1 MVSVIKEKTVGDE
14 TRSAHESS
22 SPWGVASS
30 RVSQVGASRAA
41 EEMRADAAGKQHVLK
56 GMSRK
61 ERKALYSK
69 TDGSTFRDYA
79 HLLAVKPRQGYVFRS
94 DYFEIDGEV
103 GCILG
108 YFHDESAR
116 DELPPF
122 WGVGLIPYL
131 PRNVTAILLEQ
142 VSRVTESWLKD
153 KTVNAERLDAL
164 DANEQNTSGT
174 KSSRRKASKI
184 SMDVERVIAEIQDGA
199 AYLSVHLRILLK
211 APSLSV
217 LENVID
223 DLRRKYI
230 DIFGNLSIA
239 PYHGLQRYELSTLF
253 APNEAKKGK
262 GFHFT
267 STEFAGSFNLVTNG
281 LNDRGGEFVGY
292 MVGDVNNSGV
302 LMDVDMY
309 SHHVIVA
316 DDDRSK
322 APVMQRAQI
331 ADMWGSKISQAALIN
346 NKRVVHLILDGA
358 DLTGVLGPRMD
369 TITARVDMSQGDVNM
384 FEVFGER
391 KDQLALFPAHLEKI
405 VLMAEQA
412 YETTD
417 ADRSVIRASLQKTLT
432 QFYVDQNMWVRNAK
446 DNADRLRIVG
456 VPHDQIPRLQLF
468 VTYLDQR
475 HKELSN
481 LVARDDEELHAYSV
495 LSAVFKNLLD
505 ANGDL
510 FNTYTAS
517 SIDGVHDARRVIYDF
532 SSLIKRGRGVAM
544 AQLVNVL
551 AFATSTLS
559 EGDTLIIHGA
569 ELIDTSVKKYVTDQ
583 FSHLYRRGG
592 RTALCYNSIK
602 DMLDDSDFNK
612 FNEADWTALGAMSD
626 AQVPVYEAKLAKQ
639 IPVDMTKV
647 ITQRGEG
654 YTFLRR
660 GTVNVVFKRDLALGV
675 NARVRGSGS
684 SVIYDGA
691 VAPGRHRGAA
701 QARKA
706 QKAQKKAGVA

>member
-1 MVSVIKEKTVGDE
+1 MVLQQTQAQTQAESDSAWSAAALLVGQV
-14 TRSAHESS
+14 SAERD
-22 SPWGVASS
+22 A
-30 RVSQVGASRAA
+30 QEAQA
-41 EEMRADAAGKQHVLK
+41 EQANQQHVLK

-69 TDGSTFRDYA
+69 TDGSTFKDYT

-94 DYFEIDGEV
+94 DYFEIDGGV
-103 GCILG
+103 GAILG

-116 DELPPF
+116 DDLPPF
-122 WGVGLIPYL
+122 WGVGLLPYL
-131 PRNVTAILLEQ
+131 PSTVTAVLLEQ
-142 VSRVTESWLKD
+142 VSRVTESWLKE
-153 KTVNAERLDAL
+153 KMATAERLDTL
-164 DANEQNTSGT
+164 EANEQNENGT

-184 SMDVERVIAEIQDGA
+184 SMDVERAIADIQDGA
-199 AYLSVHLRILLK
+199 TYLSVHVRILLK

-223 DLRRKYI
+223 DLRRQYI
-230 DIFGNLSIA
+230 DRFGNLSIA
-239 PYHGLQRYELSTLF
+239 AYHGLQRQELSTLF

-281 LNDRGGEFVGY
+281 LNDRGGEYVGY

-302 LMDVDMY
+302 LMDVDLY
-309 SHHVIVA
+309 SHHVVIA
-316 DDDRSK
+316 DDDRSR
-322 APVMQRAQI
+322 APRMKRSQV
-331 ADMWGSKISQAALIN
+331 ADMWGSKVSQAALIN

-369 TITARVDMSQGDVNM
+369 TITARVDMSKGDVNM

-446 DNADRLRIVG
+446 YNQDRLRIVG

-510 FNTYTAS
+510 FNTYTAE
-517 SIDGVHDARRVIYDF
+517 SIDGVRDARRVIYDF
-532 SSLIKRGRGVAM
+532 SSLIQRGRGVAM

-551 AFATSTLS
+551 AFAASSLG
-559 EGDTLIIHGA
+559 EGDTLIVHGA
-569 ELIDTSVKKYVTDQ
+569 ELIDASVKRYVTDQ
-583 FSHLYRRGG
+583 FTHLYRRGG

-602 DMLDDSDFNK
+602 DMLADSDFNR

-639 IPVDMTKV
+639 IPVDMIKV

-675 NARVRGSGS
+675 NARVRQVS
-684 SVIYDGA
+684 YEGA
-691 VAPGRHRGAA
+691 VAPGRHRGAHMRA
-701 QARKA
+701 
-706 QKAQKKAGVA
+706 KAGA